1 MYIYIYIYVCMYI
14 YIYIYICMYV
24 CIYIYIYIYI
34 YDNHKKISQGS
45 QFSILETT
53 FRRLS
58 FSFYQSLYILHFI
71 TVARSILNNIKKQL
85 NTIK

>member
-1 MYIYIYIYVCMYI
+1 MYIYIYV
-14 YIYIYICMYV
+14 
-24 CIYIYIYIYI
+24 

-45 QFSILETT
+45 QFSILKTT